1 MFKINDYI
9 MYGSTGVC
17 QVTDIVKS
25 EDCDVDTTFY
35 ILHPVYASNMKIKTP
50 VNNTKVVM
58 RPVLTKGEV
67 LALIAT
73 MPSQETCWIQ
83 DQKERT
89 TTYKAALKSRNNE
102 DLIKIVKTL
111 YEEKHI
117 ATKKIT
123 KTDEDLM
130 NSAEKQLYEEFA
142 IALNI
147 PITEVVPFI
156 QEQLSQLEAQESG
169 NSYVL
174 NKETRFAWKV
184 FSITIH

>member
-25 EDCDVDTTFY
+25 EDCDVDTAFY

-73 MPSQETCWIQ
+73 MPGQETCWIQ

-174 NKETRFAWKV
+174 NKETR
-184 FSITIH
+184 

>member
-17 QVTDIVKS
+17 QVTDIRKS
-25 EDCDVDTTFY
+25 ESGDDDTIFY
-35 ILHPVYASNMKIKTP
+35 ILQPVYTANMKIKTP
-50 VNNTKVVM
+50 VDNTKVTM
-58 RPVLTKGEV
+58 RPVLTKEEV

-73 MPSQETCWIQ
+73 MPDQETCWIQ

-111 YEEKHI
+111 YEEKHVAI
-117 ATKKIT
+117 KKIT

-130 NSAEKQLYEEFA
+130 NTAEKQLYEEFA

-147 PITEVVPFI
+147 PITEVIPFI
-156 QEQLSQLEAQESG
+156 HEQLSQFEPQASNGKKL
-169 NSYVL
+169 
-174 NKETRFAWKV
+174 
-184 FSITIH
+184 